1 MMKTYFYILFLLLLG
16 IPGMLSAQHVLKSEL
31 NGFRPNDVL
40 YKQQV
45 SYKDPGRTGE
55 NVLWDFS
62 QLNVVNDEYELVYS
76 TENDTVITGMEHL
89 TRYHYTL
96 QNDSLLLWGFDNQT
110 TELHD
115 LQPELL
121 LKFPVNYGNKSGSY
135 YYAHGKYGNR
145 LEMEAMGTIETQAD
159 SYGMMILPS
168 KDTLKHV
175 LRTRTLKYIAED
187 SRPISESYYEKLQ
200 SPLQI
205 SPDSIEQRLAS
216 DSVVFVVETFRW
228 YEKGYRYPI
237 FETVRSWQQHRSN
250 NRRHEFLATAF
261 FYPPQEQY
269 YLDNDEAN
277 LAVRADGI
285 SPDGTNPD
293 ADPWA
298 GLTYNIYPNP
308 VRTSPL
314 SVELYLP
321 KNANQVHAQLRNT
334 MGMIYQNVNKGYQ
347 PEGVCNF
354 QMDLSGLT
362 LGNYILDIWLD
373 DHLISEIIMKR

>member
-1 MMKTYFYILFLLLLG
+1 MLLV
-16 IPGMLSAQHVLKSEL
+16 IPGMLPAQHVLKSEL

-76 TENDTVITGMEHL
+76 TENDTIITGMEHL
-89 TRYHYTL
+89 THYHYTL

-110 TELHD
+110 TQLHD

-121 LKFPVNYGNKSGSY
+121 LKFPVNYGDKSRSDF
-135 YYAHGKYGNR
+135 YAHGEYGNR
-145 LEMEAMGTIETQAD
+145 LELEAMGTVETRAD

-168 KDTLKHV
+168 KDTLKNM

-187 SRPISESYYEKLQ
+187 NRPISDAYYEKLAN
-200 SPLQI
+200 PLHI
-205 SPDSIEQRLAS
+205 SPDSIRFRLQH

-228 YEKGYRYPI
+228 YERGYRYPV
-237 FETVRSWQQHRSN
+237 FETVRSWEQHLDS
-250 NRRHEFLATAF
+250 RRNHDFLATAF
-261 FYPPQEQY
+261 FYPPQEYY
-269 YLDNDEAN
+269 YLDDDEAN

-285 SPDGTNPD
+285 SPD
-293 ADPWA
+293 ADPWK
-298 GLTYNIYPNP
+298 GLTYNFYPNP
-308 VRTSPL
+308 VKTGPL
-314 SVELYLP
+314 NIEMYLP
-321 KNANQVHAQLRNT
+321 KSANVRTQLRNS
-334 MGMIYQNVNKGYQ
+334 MGMIYQDTNKGYQ
-347 PEGVCNF
+347 PEGICNF

-373 DHLISEIIMKR
+373 DHLISQIIMKR